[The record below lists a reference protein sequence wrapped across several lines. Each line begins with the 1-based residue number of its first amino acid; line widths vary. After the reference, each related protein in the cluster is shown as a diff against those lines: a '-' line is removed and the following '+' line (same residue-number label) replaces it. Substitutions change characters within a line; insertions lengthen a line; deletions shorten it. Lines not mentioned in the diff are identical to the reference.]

1 MSTKC
6 SSTFRIL
13 ENYYKRDVHG
23 YRKILLCE
31 RQMHMTIKE
40 VNVFGLLQQRD
51 RDEDHFKEKVWGFIE
66 VDKQRSH
73 IQVYES

>member
-1 MSTKC
+1 
-6 SSTFRIL
+6 
-13 ENYYKRDVHG
+13 
-23 YRKILLCE
+23 
-31 RQMHMTIKE
+31 MHLTIKE
-40 VNVFGLLQQRD
+40 VNVFGLLQPSD